1 MSFAPDHELLFSQPS
16 FQVGCIAM
24 KRFLQLLSILLVG
37 SLPGIERALAQPYPS
52 RPITLIV
59 PFAAGGGTDIIARIV
74 ADKMSGT
81 LGQQIVVE
89 NRPGAAGT
97 TAMRQVAKSAP
108 DGYTLGQGN
117 PSTLAMA
124 PSIYPN
130 LGYDPRRDFA
140 PIGLVGT
147 TPLVLIVHPSVP
159 AQSVPELIALAKK
172 DPGRLTFG
180 SGGTGGVTHLAG
192 ELFASMATIKIS
204 HIPYKGIAPA
214 INDLL
219 GGHVA
224 MAFSGLPPTISHV
237 TDGKLRALAVTGLTR
252 SKIFPTVP
260 TVADVALPGYEATQR
275 FGIVSPK
282 GTPRTIVEKLNA
294 ALREALASEDVQMR
308 MAFDGTEPLPSTP
321 EDYAADIDR
330 EETKWSKIIRQAG
343 LKPQ

>member
-1 MSFAPDHELLFSQPS
+1 
-16 FQVGCIAM
+16 M
-24 KRFLQLLSILLVG
+24 KRILQFLIIVLVA
-37 SLPGIERALAQPYPS
+37 SLPDIEKAIGQSYPS

-59 PFAAGGGTDIIARIV
+59 PFAAGGGTDIIARI
-74 ADKMSGT
+74 AAEKMSRM
-81 LGQQIVVE
+81 LGQQIIVE

-97 TAMRQVAKSAP
+97 TAMRQVAKSVP
-108 DGYTLGQGN
+108 DGYTLGQGS

-130 LGYDPRRDFA
+130 LGYDPRKDFA
-140 PIGLVGT
+140 PVGLIGT
-147 TPLVLIVHPSVP
+147 TPLVLVVHPSVP
-159 AQSVPELIALAKK
+159 AQSVQELIALSKK

-180 SGGTGGVTHLAG
+180 SGGTGGVTHLAA
-192 ELFASMATIKIS
+192 ELFASMAAIKIS
-204 HIPYKGIAPA
+204 HVPHKGIAPA

-237 TDGKLRALAVTGLTR
+237 NDGKLRALAVTGLAR
-252 SKIFPTVP
+252 SKVFPTVP
-260 TVADVALPGYEATQR
+260 TVADAALAGYEASQR

-282 GTPRTIVEKLNA
+282 GTPRAIIEKLSA
-294 ALREALASEDVQMR
+294 ALREALASEDVQIR
-308 MAFDGTEPLPSTP
+308 MAFDGTEPLPGTP

-330 EETKWSKIIRQAG
+330 EESKWSKIIRHAG

>member
-1 MSFAPDHELLFSQPS
+1 MSFAPDHELLFSTPILS
-16 FQVGCIAM
+16 DRVNRM
-24 KRFLQLLSILLVG
+24 VRFLRFLGIMIVG
-37 SLPGIERALAQPYPS
+37 SLFGIERAPAQPYPS
-52 RPITLIV
+52 RPITLVV
-59 PFAAGGGTDIIARIV
+59 PFSAGGGTDIIARIV

-97 TAMRQVAKSAP
+97 TAMRQVARSAP

-140 PIGLVGT
+140 PVGLVGT
-147 TPLVLIVHPSVP
+147 TPLILIVHPSVP
-159 AQSVPELIALAKK
+159 AQSAPELIALAKK

-180 SGGTGGVTHLAG
+180 SGGTGGITHLAG
-192 ELFASMATIKIS
+192 ELFASMADIRIS
-204 HIPYKGIAPA
+204 HVPYKGIAPA

-224 MAFSGLPPTISHV
+224 MAFSGMPPTISHV
-237 TDGKLRALAVTGLTR
+237 KERKLRALAVTGLTH
-252 SKIFPTVP
+252 SKIFPIVP
-260 TVADVALPGYEATQR
+260 TVAEVALPGYEASQR

-282 GTPRTIVEKLNA
+282 GTPRAIIEKLNA
-294 ALREALASEDVQMR
+294 ALRAALASEDVQGR
-308 MAFDGTEPLPSTP
+308 MAFDGTEPLPGTP

-330 EETKWSKIIRQAG
+330 EETRWSRIIRQAG
-343 LKPQ
+343 LKPP